1 MIDRLRVAVAL
12 SVLAVAGC
20 DQETKEV
27 SVVQQFSGM
36 QSKWEDMA
44 LVYGFA
50 DNVENADILRAA
62 LVTKYPEREYRV
74 VTKVVPRREYE
85 RLQKQVAAP

>member
-1 MIDRLRVAVAL
+1 MLRACLILFAVVAL
-12 SVLAVAGC
+12 TGC

-36 QSKWEDMA
+36 QSKWEDML

-50 DNVENADILRAA
+50 DNVENADMLRAA
-62 LVTKYPEREYRV
+62 LVTKYPERDYRV

-85 RLQKQVAAP
+85 RLRKQIEAP

>member
-1 MIDRLRVAVAL
+1 MLLFPRLGIIFAGL
-12 SVLAVAGC
+12 VLFGC
-20 DQETKEV
+20 DNEPKEV

-36 QSKWEDMA
+36 QSKWEDVA

-50 DNVENADILRAA
+50 DNIENADILRAA

-85 RLQKQVAAP
+85 RLKKQVAAP

>member
-1 MIDRLRVAVAL
+1 MLKACLVLFAVVAL
-12 SVLAVAGC
+12 TGC
-20 DQETKEV
+20 DQDTKEV

-36 QSKWEDMA
+36 QSKWEDMV

-62 LVTKYPEREYRV
+62 LVTKYPERDYRV

-85 RLQKQVAAP
+85 RLKKQLEAP